1 MDTNTKKR
9 YLSQMLANAEQL
21 EQGAKDLDLKVEHI
35 RTYKIYLLE
44 EYTKALVE
52 EEESANE

>member
-1 MDTNTKKR
+1 MDTNTKRR

-21 EQGAKDLDLKVEHI
+21 EQGAGDLKLEIEHI

-44 EYTKALVE
+44 EYTKLQGEIE
-52 EEESANE
+52 EDE